1 MNEIMLHL
9 GLLAMSLS
17 ILRNMLSII
26 VINDLFECVFE

>member
-26 VINDLFECVFE
+26 NDLFECVFE